1 MLLKYTYIYTIL
13 HVYIYIYNYF
23 CYCESKSFH
32 PNISRLFQEMNNQL
46 SHRHGTDTA
55 TEGDNGQ
62 LWESDPVKQE
72 AVSLRELKEQACI
85 ADYIFLSRKS
95 CVVF

>member
-1 MLLKYTYIYTIL
+1 MPRDAGPYITMFAIVNQKAFIPTYRD
-13 HVYIYIYNYF
+13 
-23 CYCESKSFH
+23 C
-32 PNISRLFQEMNNQL
+32 FQEMNNQL

-85 ADYIFLSRKS
+85 ADYIFLSCKS